1 MINLKKLSNKDI
13 TEKYLKWMN
22 DKKVHQYTEQRHS
35 KHSIKKIK
43 KFVSE
48 KNKSKNEFL
57 FGIYL
62 KNQHIG
68 NIKLG
73 PINNIHKYA
82 FISYFIGERNL
93 NGKGYATI
101 AIKKIISIAKKKKIK
116 KLKAGVYAMN
126 IGSQKALKKNGFIKE
141 GVLKKEYIFKRK
153 RINCFLFGKVMKN

>member
-82 FISYFIGERNL
+82 FISYFIGLIVDIDNSL
-93 NGKGYATI
+93 SCFASTSDGASVIKHDDDCVLGKAIVSLIDSRFKSSITI
-101 AIKKIISIAKKKKIK
+101 LSMPN
-116 KLKAGVYAMN
+116 AMPPC
-126 IGSQKALKKNGFIKE
+126 GGQP
-141 GVLKKEYIFKRK
+141 
-153 RINCFLFGKVMKN
+153 